1 MALIYTIGH
10 SKHDITD
17 FLSLLKER
25 GVSVVVDVRS
35 EPFSRRMPQFSKSEL
50 ERFLKADGF
59 EYLYMGEALGG
70 HPSDTALFT
79 PRGILD
85 YDRMTSSQPFIA
97 RMEQVVEIANS
108 QVVVLMC
115 AEGLPTRC
123 HREALLGSYL
133 RSKGHRVLHILPDGD
148 LRENQQLNLL

>member
-17 FLSLLKER
+17 FLSLLKEH

-59 EYLYMGEALGG
+59 EYIYMGEVLGG
-70 HPSDTALFT
+70 HPKDTTLYT

-85 YDRMTSSQPFIA
+85 YDRMTKADTFISSMQQII
-97 RMEQVVEIANS
+97 EIAQS
-108 QVVVLMC
+108 QIVVIMC

-123 HREALLGSYL
+123 HRESLLGSYL
-133 RSKGHRVLHILPDGD
+133 RGNGHRVLHILPDGD
-148 LRENQQLNLL
+148 IRENQQLNLL

>member
-1 MALIYTIGH
+1 MALVYTIGH

-17 FLSLLKER
+17 FLSLLKEQEIK
-25 GVSVVVDVRS
+25 VVIDVRS

-59 EYLYMGEALGG
+59 EYLYMGEELGG
-70 HPSDTALFT
+70 HPKDTSLYT
-79 PRGILD
+79 PRVILD
-85 YDRMTSSQPFIA
+85 YDRITNSQAFISK
-97 RMEQVVEIANS
+97 MNHVVDIAQS

-123 HREALLGSYL
+123 HRESLLGSYL

-148 LRENQQLNLL
+148 IRENQQLILL